1 MSINILLVSPYSMN
15 FFGGVQN
22 QIDLIKTSLEGKEFN
37 VKVLSPDSPDFNIGK
52 AIKIPFN
59 GSIAPIKVMP
69 KRKIIRESLNWAD
82 IIHIHEPFIPL
93 FFWRFPVNSKTI
105 ITHHSSLSVLMSF
118 IQKILIKNEVKAAKI
133 TAVSNEA
140 SKNVVPG
147 LDVKIIPNAIP
158 NQHINIEF
166 TNSQDLLFIGRNEK
180 RKNFKL
186 YYQLSNLLKNST
198 YSFRAITNKYIYS
211 PNIELFI
218 NPNDEIKNE
227 VLKGSS
233 IYLAV
238 NTHGES
244 FGITILEAINAGCTA
259 VCSDISAFKDL
270 LGDSGVYFKNNN
282 LEDLKQTV
290 EQLDTDDIQTIYNK
304 QKTHIEKYNV
314 DKVMPSWI
322 SLYTQI

>member
-1 MSINILLVSPYSMN
+1 MN

-22 QIDLIKTSLEGKEFN
+22 QIDLIKTSLRGEDFN
-37 VKVLSPDSPDFNIGK
+37 VKVLSPDSPDFNIGE

-59 GSIAPIKVMP
+59 GSIAPIKLFP
-69 KRKIIRESLNWAD
+69 KRKIIKESLKWAD

-93 FFWRFPVNSKTI
+93 FFWRIPVNTKTI
-105 ITHHSSLSVLMSF
+105 MTHHSSISMLISS
-118 IQKILIKNEVKAAKI
+118 IQKMLIKNERKAAKI

-140 SKNVVPG
+140 AKNVVQG
-147 LDVKIIPNAIP
+147 LNVRIVPNAIAP
-158 NQHINIEF
+158 EEMNIDF
-166 TNSQDLLFIGRNEK
+166 NTSRDILFIGRNER

-186 YYQLSNLLKNST
+186 YYQLSELLKNSN
-198 YSFRAITNKYIYS
+198 YSFRAITNKNIRA
-211 PNIELFI
+211 PNVELYL
-218 NPNDEIKNE
+218 NPDDEIKNE
-227 VLKGSS
+227 VLKISS

-259 VCSDISAFKDL
+259 VCSDITPFKDL

-290 EQLDTDDIQTIYNK
+290 ERLVKSDMRAIYNN
-304 QKTHIEKYNV
+304 QKKHIDKYSLN
-314 DKVMPSWI
+314 KVIPSWI

>member
-1 MSINILLVSPYSMN
+1 
-15 FFGGVQN
+15 
-22 QIDLIKTSLEGKEFN
+22 
-37 VKVLSPDSPDFNIGK
+37 
-52 AIKIPFN
+52 
-59 GSIAPIKVMP
+59 
-69 KRKIIRESLNWAD
+69 
-82 IIHIHEPFIPL
+82 
-93 FFWRFPVNSKTI
+93 
-105 ITHHSSLSVLMSF
+105 MSF

-158 NQHINIEF
+158 NQHNNIEF
-166 TNSQDLLFIGRNEK
+166 TNSQDILFIGRNEK

-198 YSFRAITNKYIYS
+198 YNFRAITNKYIFS

-218 NPNDEIKNE
+218 NPDDEIKNE

-290 EQLDTDDIQTIYNK
+290 EQLDSDEIQTIYNK
-304 QKTHIEKYNV
+304 QKTHIEKYHV
-314 DKVMPSWI
+314 DKVMSSWI

>member
-1 MSINILLVSPYSMN
+1 MSINLLLVSPYSMN

-22 QIDLIKTSLEGKEFN
+22 QIDLIKTSLRGEDFN
-37 VKVLSPDSPDFNIGK
+37 VKVLSPDSPDFNIGE

-59 GSIAPIKVMP
+59 GSIAPIKLFP
-69 KRKIIRESLNWAD
+69 KRKIIKESLKWAD

-93 FFWRFPVNSKTI
+93 FFWRIPVNSKTI
-105 ITHHSSLSVLMSF
+105 ITHHSSISMLISS
-118 IQKILIKNEVKAAKI
+118 IQKMLIKNERKAAKI

-140 SKNVVPG
+140 AKNVVQG
-147 LDVKIIPNAIP
+147 LNVRIVPNAIAP
-158 NQHINIEF
+158 EEMNIDF
-166 TNSQDLLFIGRNEK
+166 NTSRDILFIGRNER

-186 YYQLSNLLKNST
+186 YYQLSELLKNSN
-198 YSFRAITNKYIYS
+198 YSFRAITNKNIRA
-211 PNIELFI
+211 PNVELYL
-218 NPNDEIKNE
+218 NPDDEIKNE
-227 VLKGSS
+227 VLKISS

-259 VCSDISAFKDL
+259 VCSDITPFKDL

-290 EQLDTDDIQTIYNK
+290 ERLFKSDMGAIYNK
-304 QKTHIEKYNV
+304 QKKHIDKYSLN
-314 DKVMPSWI
+314 KVMPSWI